1 VWDPFGGKKK
11 KCGGMVVLKKI
22 RASSLV
28 ETLTASVIIVVIFMI
43 ASFSFNNVFL
53 NTIKSDDEQLTNRIQ
68 EIKYFTRYE
77 SIKFPFY
84 EEREYWII
92 SAEQKPD
99 AVYFEVQNLRNKKEM
114 DFIIKQ
120 SGN

>member
-1 VWDPFGGKKK
+1 
-11 KCGGMVVLKKI
+11 MVVLKKI

-92 SAEQKPD
+92 SAEQKSG

>member
-1 VWDPFGGKKK
+1 
-11 KCGGMVVLKKI
+11 MVVLKKI

-53 NTIKSDDEQLTNRIQ
+53 NTIKSDDEQLNSRIR
-68 EIKYFTRYE
+68 EIKYLTRYE
-77 SIKFPFY
+77 RIKFPFY
-84 EEREYWII
+84 EERGYWII
-92 SAEQKPD
+92 SAEQKPG

-114 DFIIKQ
+114 DFIIEQ